1 MVALGRSI
9 HVRGKGCAHDSLAE
23 TARPCPSLFRLTAD
37 AGARKETVMTDNDAQ
52 PYAAFRLNLEQQHK
66 RAKDLLKAAKAGEA
80 DALARL
86 RAARLS
92 TPTAPKLAQAQ
103 HCIAR
108 ELRFKNWADL
118 KRHIGEMERARRGP
132 AAAVLDRDCRTM
144 HVRCGH
150 DFLRELREA
159 GLHGDFNAHIN
170 PYLQGPVTDRPDWL
184 EQRARFIADTMGPY
198 QQLDYATVLE
208 GARDEER
215 RLAAASRDYERVVL
229 WLEHDRYDQF
239 VLLRCL
245 AWFAEHGAPPRL
257 ELVGPSDFPGATRFV
272 GLGQLPPEAL
282 RLLWERRQPIDA
294 EQIAFG
300 RRAWAA
306 FRATDPRALAAL
318 ARDGTPLLP
327 ALAGALRRHL
337 QELPSLGEGLGLT
350 HHLLL
355 QALAEGDAQRAG
367 RLVGLVMH
375 DRDPLPGLGDLGYDL
390 ALRELAALPDPL
402 VQRSGGHTREAW
414 SLDEVAITES
424 GRAVLE
430 GRRDALA
437 LPFPERWVGGV
448 RIAPGQRNWRWDE
461 RERAVVLE

>member
-1 MVALGRSI
+1 
-9 HVRGKGCAHDSLAE
+9 
-23 TARPCPSLFRLTAD
+23 
-37 AGARKETVMTDNDAQ
+37 MTDRNAD
-52 PYAAFRLNLEQQHK
+52 PYSAFRLNLEQQHK
-66 RAKDLLKAAKAGEA
+66 RAKDLLKAAKAG
-80 DALARL
+80 DARALQRL
-86 RAARLS
+86 RAAGFT
-92 TPTAPKLAQAQ
+92 TPGAPKLAQAQ

-108 ELRFKNWADL
+108 ELRFTNWADL
-118 KRHIGEMERARRGP
+118 KHHIGEMERLRHGL
-132 AAAVLDRDCRTM
+132 AALVLDADCRTM
-144 HVRCGH
+144 HIRCGT

-170 PYLQGPVTDRPDWL
+170 PYLQGPVTDSPDWL
-184 EQRARFIADTMGPY
+184 ERRARYIADAIGPY
-198 QQLDYATVLE
+198 QRLDYATVLE

-282 RLLWERRQPIDA
+282 RLLWEQRQPITA
-294 EQIAFG
+294 EQLTFG
-300 RRAWAA
+300 RRTWAA
-306 FRATDPRALAAL
+306 FRAADPRALAAL

-327 ALAGALRRHL
+327 ALAGALHRHL
-337 QELPSLGEGLGLT
+337 QELPSVENGLGLT

-355 QALAEGDAQRAG
+355 QALAEGEPQRAG

-375 DRDPLPGLGDLGYDL
+375 DRDPLPGLGDLGYDQ
-390 ALRELAALPDPL
+390 ALRELAALPDAL
-402 VQRSGGHTREAW
+402 VQRSGGHAYEAW
-414 SLDEVAITES
+414 NLDEVAITES
-424 GRAVLE
+424 GREVLE

-448 RIAPGQRNWRWDE
+448 RIAPAQRNWRWDE
-461 RERAVVLE
+461 RTRAVDFG

>member
-1 MVALGRSI
+1 MTER
-9 HVRGKGCAHDSLAE
+9 D
-23 TARPCPSLFRLTAD
+23 AD
-37 AGARKETVMTDNDAQ
+37 A
-52 PYAAFRLNLEQQHK
+52 YAVFRLNLEQQHK

-80 DALARL
+80 DALRRL
-86 RAARLS
+86 RGAGF
-92 TPTAPKLAQAQ
+92 TEPGAPKLAQAQ

-108 ELRFKNWADL
+108 ELRFENWAAL
-118 KRHIGEMERARRGP
+118 KRHIGEMERWRRAP
-132 AAAVLDRDCRTM
+132 AEVLDGDCRTM
-144 HVRCGH
+144 HIRCGH

-159 GLHGDFNAHIN
+159 GLHGDFNAHLN
-170 PYLQGPVTDRPDWL
+170 PYLQGPVTDTPDWL
-184 EQRARFIADTMGPY
+184 ERRARFIADTMGPY
-198 QQLDYATVLE
+198 LELDYATVLE

-282 RLLWERRQPIDA
+282 RLLWERRQPISA
-294 EQIAFG
+294 EQLVFG
-300 RRAWAA
+300 RRAWAQ
-306 FRATDPRALAAL
+306 FRAADPRALAAL

-327 ALAGALRRHL
+327 ALAGALHR
-337 QELPSLGEGLGLT
+337 LGLT

-355 QALAEGDAQRAG
+355 QALAEGGAQRAG

-375 DRDPLPGLGDLGYDL
+375 DRDPLPGLGDLGYDQ
-390 ALRELAALPDPL
+390 ALRELAALPDAL
-402 VQRSGGHTREAW
+402 VRRSGGHAHEAW

-424 GRAVLE
+424 GLAALE
-430 GRRDALA
+430 GRRDALS
-437 LPFPERWVGGV
+437 LPLPERWVGGV

-461 RERAVVLE
+461 RTRAVELR

>member
-1 MVALGRSI
+1 
-9 HVRGKGCAHDSLAE
+9 
-23 TARPCPSLFRLTAD
+23 
-37 AGARKETVMTDNDAQ
+37 MTDRNAD

-80 DALARL
+80 DALR
-86 RAARLS
+86 RLS
-92 TPTAPKLAQAQ
+92 AAGFAAATVPKLAQTQ

-108 ELRFKNWADL
+108 ELRFANWADL
-118 KRHIGEMERARRGP
+118 KRHMGEMERARRGP
-132 AAAVLDRDCRTM
+132 ALVFDGDCRTM
-144 HVRCGH
+144 HIRCGH

-170 PYLQGPVTDRPDWL
+170 PYLQGPVTDTPDWL
-184 EQRARFIADTMGPY
+184 EQRARFVAGAMGPY
-198 QQLDYATVLE
+198 HQLDYATVLE

-257 ELVGPSDFPGATRFV
+257 ELIGPSDFPGAMRFV

-282 RLLWERRQPIDA
+282 RLLWERRQRIGA
-294 EQIAFG
+294 EQLAFG
-300 RRAWAA
+300 RRAWAE
-306 FRATDPRALAAL
+306 FRAPDPRALAAL
-318 ARDGTPLLP
+318 ACDGTPLLP
-327 ALAGALRRHL
+327 PLAGALHRHL
-337 QELPSLGEGLGLT
+337 QELPSIENGLGLT

-355 QALAEGDAQRAG
+355 QALAEGEAQRAG

-375 DRDPLPGLGDLGYDL
+375 DRDPLPGLGDLGYDQ
-390 ALRELAALPDPL
+390 ALRELAALPDAL
-402 VQRSGGHTREAW
+402 VQRSGGHAPDAW
-414 SLDEVAITES
+414 HLDEVAITES
-424 GRAVLE
+424 GRAALE

-437 LPFPERWVGGV
+437 LPFPERWVGGI
-448 RIAPGQRNWRWDE
+448 RIAAGQRNWRWDE
-461 RERAVVLE
+461 RTRAVELR